1 MSDDKAHDQKAA
13 ASTAAPAPSTPAAP
27 PADKASDKAGGEKL
41 TGLMAN
47 GAPPAATA
55 TSTPAR
61 TAPDLEHA
69 AMRAA
74 EAAIA
79 EGERALA
86 TARAHLQPAPAP
98 AAPPTDG
105 GRRELALR
113 VLLAVNVLAM
123 VVVAMLPTGRGD
135 EVATAEPHAA
145 TSTHEV
151 ADAERKRFN
160 EPFNNALAAA
170 DRGRFTE
177 AITIL
182 ERYLQDNPRMAPSQ
196 RLNVLNMLS
205 HYAATAN
212 DFKKSQAYAQQ
223 AASIGQSHSL
233 PADLVEMAKAAL
245 AKGDQETLRRVWAR
259 FLLQQRQI
267 PSWLYKHVA
276 EAYLQLGDSYR
287 QEADAAA
294 DRARQRELEE
304 LALRLRE
311 QAAQEKNK

>member
-1 MSDDKAHDQKAA
+1 MSDDKAHDEKA
-13 ASTAAPAPSTPAAP
+13 ASTAAPAPAAPAAST
-27 PADKASDKAGGEKL
+27 ADKPVDKAAGEKL

-47 GAPPAATA
+47 GATPAAT
-55 TSTPAR
+55 TPSKAG
-61 TAPDLEHA
+61 PDLEQE

-86 TARAHLQPAPAP
+86 TARAHLHPGPAP
-98 AAPPTDG
+98 AAPPAAD

-123 VVVAMLPTGRGD
+123 VVVAMLPAGRD
-135 EVATAEPHAA
+135 DAAKADPQVTAPSHEAA
-145 TSTHEV
+145 E
-151 ADAERKRFN
+151 AERRRFN

-170 DRGRFTE
+170 DRGRFPE

-205 HYAATAN
+205 HYAANAN

-223 AASIGQSHSL
+223 AAAIGQSHSL

-287 QEADAAA
+287 LEADAAA
-294 DRARQRELEE
+294 DRARKRELEE

-311 QAAQEKNK
+311 QAAQEKVK